1 MKVIWIIGYLLIS
14 NNALLTVG
22 YGFTLPSSILYILGY
37 MWICS
42 YTLPQRQH
50 DYERKDCGWLY
61 TCVVAFEYHLVGWK
75 FYDYYGKVQQEI
87 GNSLKLIGA
96 AAAADS

>member
-1 MKVIWIIGYLLIS
+1 MVLLFLPQS
-14 NNALLTVG
+14 FTFSVTCEFVLTH
-22 YGFTLPSSILYILGY
+22 
-37 MWICS
+37 

-96 AAAADS
+96 AAAAS

>member
-1 MKVIWIIGYLLIS
+1 MKVFWIIGYLLIS

-22 YGFTLPSSILYILGY
+22 YGFSILYILGY

-61 TCVVAFEYHLVGWK
+61 TCVVAFTW
-75 FYDYYGKVQQEI
+75 
-87 GNSLKLIGA
+87 
-96 AAAADS
+96 